1 MDRWQRQL
9 GVRKSNRG
17 IAYCLLS
24 VLVLLNRR
32 CLLLIF
38 IVGHGGQ
45 RFYVGVHLLIGAI
58 GVTCDLLPL

>member
-17 IAYCLLS
+17 IAYCLVS